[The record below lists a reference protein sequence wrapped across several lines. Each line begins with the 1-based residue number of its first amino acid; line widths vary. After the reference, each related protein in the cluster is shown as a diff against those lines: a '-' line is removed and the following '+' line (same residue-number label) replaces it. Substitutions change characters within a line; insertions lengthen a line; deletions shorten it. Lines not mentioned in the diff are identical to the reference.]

1 MKRTLLIAAS
11 VALMVQGCCRPS
23 NGEYEFHILTTNDIH
38 GTYFDTDYVDG
49 HVKNSLMA
57 VKYYTDSIKL
67 AAGKKNVVMIDAGD
81 FLQGDNAAY
90 YFNYVDSTAGHI
102 YPRIAEYMGYDAI
115 VAGNHDIET
124 GHHVYDKLAET
135 LESRGI
141 PFLAGNAIRN
151 EDGERYFPSYTVLKR
166 HGIRIAILGYDNAN
180 IKAWLNE
187 SLWSGMHF
195 ESLLPLVQQDV
206 NTVIEKEH
214 PHIVLV
220 AVHSGTGEGDG
231 SVLENQGLD
240 LYNSLEG
247 VDAVICG
254 HDHKA
259 YVTDNGKTCLIN
271 TGSHSKNIGHGVISL
286 RIHKGEAVDK
296 SVAAELIPVDA
307 DKSDTQMRAAFQKD
321 YEAVKEFTLKEVGEL
336 KADLHLED
344 ALTGMSDY
352 INLIHTVCLRCEPAQ
367 LSIVA
372 PLSVQGTIK
381 AGTLVYNDLFNLYK
395 YENQLFIVQL
405 KGEELKNY
413 LEASYENWIQ
423 TARKPGDHVL
433 NIEPPVNG
441 DKGKDRWNFVG
452 PTYNLDSMAGLNY
465 TVNVT
470 KPAGSRV
477 EITTLANGEPFLLES
492 TYNVAMTSYRAS
504 GGGGLLPKIG
514 VDTDN
519 IEERV
524 VSKYPEIRELLYDYI
539 QEAGDIDP
547 EVVGDPEVMG
557 HWEFIPEDIAVP
569 GIEADMQL
577 YLRKP
582 RS

>member
-1 MKRTLLIAAS
+1 MKRHILIAAS
-11 VALMVQGCCRPS
+11 IVLMVQGCCRPL
-23 NGEYEFHILTTNDIH
+23 NGDYEFHILTTNDIH
-38 GTYFDTDYVDG
+38 GTYFDASYTDG
-49 HVKNSLMA
+49 SVKPSLMA
-57 VKYYTDSIKL
+57 VNHYVDSIRK
-67 AAGKKNVVMIDAGD
+67 AEGKKNVVLIDAGD

-102 YPRIAEYMGYDAI
+102 YPRIAKYMGYDAI

-124 GHHVYDKLAET
+124 GHPVYDRIAGT
-135 LESRGI
+135 LEDMGI

-151 EDGERYFPSYTVLKR
+151 DDGERYFPTYTILKR
-166 HGIRIAILGYDNAN
+166 NGIKIAVLGYDNAN

-195 ESLLPLVQQDV
+195 ESLLPLVQEDV
-206 NTVIEKEH
+206 DTVIEKEA

-220 AVHSGTGEGDG
+220 AVHSGTGAGDG
-231 SVLENQGLD
+231 NIFEDQALD

-254 HDHKA
+254 HDHQA
-259 YVTDNGKTCLIN
+259 FVTGNGNRCLIN
-271 TGSHSKNIGHGVISL
+271 TGSHSRNLGHGVISL
-286 RIHKGEAVDK
+286 TVEKGKVVSK
-296 SVAAELIPVDA
+296 SADASLIPIDA
-307 DKSDTQMRAAFQKD
+307 SKADARMRTAFKKDFDTVQ
-321 YEAVKEFTLKEVGEL
+321 EFTLKEVGEL
-336 KADLHLED
+336 KADLRLQD

-372 PLSVQGTIK
+372 PLSIQGTIK

-405 KGEELKNY
+405 KGEEIKNY
-413 LEASYENWIQ
+413 LETSYENWINTVQ
-423 TARKPGDHVL
+423 KPGDHVL
-433 NIEPPVNG
+433 NIKPSVDENT
-441 DKGKDRWNFVG
+441 GKEKWIFAG

-465 TVNVT
+465 TVDVT
-470 KPAGSRV
+470 EPAGSRV
-477 EITTLANGEPFLLES
+477 AITTLANGEPFLLEA

-539 QEAGDIDP
+539 QETGDLDP
-547 EVVGDPEVMG
+547 EVVGDPEVIG
-557 HWEFIPEDIAVP
+557 HWEFIPENIAGP

-577 YLRKP
+577 YSPVPGR
-582 RS
+582 